1 MIDMIFY
8 EVELFERINLDYIA
22 EDGTQK
28 EVVVD
33 YLDFERWLRAEGH
46 LVSSF
51 PTYRQ
56 GVQDGVGERKITLAD
71 FLMDAEKEDIYLMI
85 IKFNK
90 DEKS

>member
-8 EVELFERINLDYIA
+8 EVEFFERISLDYIS

-46 LVSSF
+46 LVSSS
-51 PTYRQ
+51 PTYYE
-56 GVQDGVGERKITLAD
+56 GVQDGVGERKTTLAD
-71 FLMDAEKEDIYLMI
+71 FLMDAAKEEIYSLI
-85 IKFNK
+85 IKFTNY
-90 DEKS
+90 